1 METPATDVKNNMIMF
16 GRQTRTSVSSSA
28 QFQCPVCESRQPY
41 LELFQRPWMLFFAIP
56 TIPLGKPLREIHCS
70 TCGTEFPK
78 AVLGPPQSPEDESK
92 KDS

>member
-1 METPATDVKNNMIMF
+1 
-16 GRQTRTSVSSSA
+16 
-28 QFQCPVCESRQPY
+28 
-41 LELFQRPWMLFFAIP
+41 MLFFAIP